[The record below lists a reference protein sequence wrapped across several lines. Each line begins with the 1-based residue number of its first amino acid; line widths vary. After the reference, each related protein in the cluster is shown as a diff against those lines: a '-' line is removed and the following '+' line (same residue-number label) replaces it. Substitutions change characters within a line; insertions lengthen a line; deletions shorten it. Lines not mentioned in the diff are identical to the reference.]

1 MTIPRRDSFGTHR
14 DAAGRVGPLPSGLRV
29 PVSGRGIHDRSSRPL
44 PRLPARPR
52 HWRRAR
58 YDARV
63 KPPGTFDPISGVV
76 VGGPFGLRPGEW
88 TDDTSMALCLAES
101 LLERGLR
108 RGRPDGAVPAL
119 ARRGAP
125 EQQRPLLRHRDDRL
139 RCPLPLRAHRRP
151 RRRLDRTAERRR
163 RQSDAARAR
172 PLFFAADL
180 AEAVRRA
187 ADSSRTTHG
196 AATAVDACRY
206 LAGLIVGA
214 FDGVAKDVLLSPRW
228 SPLPGPWDE
237 EPLAPPEV
245 DQVAAGSFRRR
256 EPPEI
261 KGSGY
266 VVRSLEAALW
276 AFDRTGSFREGAM
289 LAVNPATTP
298 TPRARSTAS
307 SRAPSTARRGSP
319 RRGATWSRGGTRS
332 STSPTGC
339 SGSVR
344 PPRWARNRRAA
355 DVGCEG
361 DAGRGRCR
369 RTGAVIRVLA
379 PSVSAAALRPYSD
392 R

>member
-1 MTIPRRDSFGTHR
+1 
-14 DAAGRVGPLPSGLRV
+14 
-29 PVSGRGIHDRSSRPL
+29 
-44 PRLPARPR
+44 
-52 HWRRAR
+52 
-58 YDARV
+58 
-63 KPPGTFDPISGVV
+63 
-76 VGGPFGLRPGEW
+76 
-88 TDDTSMALCLAES
+88 
-101 LLERGLR
+101 
-108 RGRPDGAVPAL
+108 
-119 ARRGAP
+119 
-125 EQQRPLLRHRDDRL
+125 
-139 RCPLPLRAHRRP
+139 
-151 RRRLDRTAERRR
+151 
-163 RQSDAARAR
+163 
-172 PLFFAADL
+172 
-180 AEAVRRA
+180 
-187 ADSSRTTHG
+187 
-196 AATAVDACRY
+196 
-206 LAGLIVGA
+206 
-214 FDGVAKDVLLSPRW
+214 VLLSPRW